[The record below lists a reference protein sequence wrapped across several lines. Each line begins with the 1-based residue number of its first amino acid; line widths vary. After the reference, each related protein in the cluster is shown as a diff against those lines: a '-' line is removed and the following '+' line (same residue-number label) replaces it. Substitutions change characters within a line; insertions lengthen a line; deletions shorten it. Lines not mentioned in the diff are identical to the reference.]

1 MQTAGDDEGHVQPR
15 AQEDVGPK
23 VGRPTPRLRKLYD
36 TSILILS
43 VYVLVQLSLEVV
55 LSLPEPVTKA
65 LQVVDLAICCV
76 FLVDWVV
83 LFAVAPDK
91 WQYTKRRFIDL
102 AASLPYVQVLRPLRL
117 LRIVRLA
124 RGLRLIR
131 GAKGLRPVL
140 SALMANPARSTLV
153 IYLSVTVVVFFYC
166 ALGIYNFEKGM
177 NEGIRSFGD
186 VIWMS
191 FITMTSVGYGDIY
204 PRTTG
209 GRIMAAVLV
218 LTGMGLFSLLTAEFA
233 TYIIRRARGA
243 ERKEE

>member
-1 MQTAGDDEGHVQPR
+1 MQTTSDGEGNVQSGAQGDAEPQ
-15 AQEDVGPK
+15 A
-23 VGRPTPRLRKLYD
+23 GRPTPKLRRLYD

-43 VYVLVQLSLEVV
+43 VYVQIQLSLEVV
-55 LSLPEPVTKA
+55 LTLPEPVTEA
-65 LQVVDLAICCV
+65 LQLVDLAICCV
-76 FLVDWVV
+76 FLIDWVV
-83 LFAVAPDK
+83 LFAIAPDK
-91 WQYTKRRFIDL
+91 WQYMKRRYIDL

-117 LRIVRLA
+117 FRIVRLA

-140 SALMANPARSTLV
+140 SALMASPARSTLV
-153 IYLSVTVVVFFYC
+153 IYLGVTIVVFFYC
-166 ALGIYNFEKGM
+166 ALGIYNFEKRM

-233 TYIIRRARGA
+233 TFIIRRARGA
-243 ERKEE
+243 DRTEK